1 MSAAASKL
9 LPYLLRYRR
18 RFAAGS
24 VFLVCA
30 TAIQVV
36 TPLVL
41 GLAVDDLAAGSAAGG
56 GAAGGRL
63 GLYAGVIV
71 AMACAGGLFRFLTR
85 RIIIGASRDI
95 EYDLRN
101 AFFAHLQRLPQSWF
115 QGRRTGDLMSRATN
129 DLSAV
134 RMMAGPAVMYTATT
148 SITFVAALGL
158 MLSISPSL
166 TLLALVPLPLVSIV
180 VKRFGDAIYDRSE
193 RIQAQLAH
201 LSAVVQE
208 ALAGVRVVRAY
219 RREEVEIDRFRDA
232 NREYVARNRQM
243 IRVQGV
249 FHPSLALLLGLSAL
263 VVLWIGS
270 RQVIAG
276 RLTVGDFVAFNA
288 YVAMLSWP
296 VIAFGWVT
304 NMLQRGMAAWR
315 RMLDVLEVEPAAA
328 SVATATAGAVAG
340 AAGAAGA
347 GPDPA
352 GAGSDPA
359 RAGSDPAG
367 SSVSMS
373 GGDAVITAPA
383 DLRGRVEFR
392 NLTFGYNG
400 RRVLSNIS
408 ARVEPGQ
415 VLALVGPTGSGKSTL
430 VDLLPRLFEPPRGS
444 VFVDGVDV
452 RALPLPVLRGAIGY
466 VPQEPFLFSTTVAE
480 NVAFGAVGA
489 VGAVGAGPGARANGV
504 PATGTLRA
512 AVERAAAVAQLD
524 GDVRAFPDGFET
536 AVGERGITLSGGQKQ
551 RVALARALVA
561 DPRILILDD
570 ALSAVDTHTEEAIL
584 SRLRV
589 VMRQRTSIVV
599 SHRVSTVRD
608 ADLILVLDDG
618 RVIERG
624 THDTLVARQ
633 GVYAGLHRKQ
643 LLARA
648 LEGD

>member
-9 LPYLLRYRR
+9 LPFLLRYRR

-36 TPLVL
+36 TPWVL
-41 GLAVDDLAAGSAAGG
+41 GYAVDDLAAGISGG
-56 GAAGGRL
+56 GAVGGRL
-63 GLYAGVIV
+63 VLYAGVIV
-71 AMACAGGLFRFLTR
+71 AMACAGGVCRFLTR

-101 AFFAHLQRLPQSWF
+101 AFLDHLQRLPQAWF
-115 QGRRTGDLMSRATN
+115 QGHRTGDLMSRATN

-148 SITFVAALGL
+148 SITFVAALAL
-158 MLSISPSL
+158 MLWISPSL
-166 TLLALVPLPLVSIV
+166 ALLALLPLPVVSVV
-180 VKRFGDAIYDRSE
+180 VKRFGDVIYDRSE

-219 RREEVEIDRFRDA
+219 RREQAEIDRFRDA
-232 NREYVARNRQM
+232 NREYVARNRHM

-263 VVLWIGS
+263 VVLWVGS

-276 RLTVGDFVAFNA
+276 RLTVGDLVAFNA

-296 VIAFGWVT
+296 MIAFGWVT
-304 NMLQRGMAAWR
+304 SMVQRGMAAWR
-315 RMLDVLEVEPAAA
+315 RMLDVLEVDPAAL
-328 SVATATAGAVAG
+328 
-340 AAGAAGA
+340 
-347 GPDPA
+347 
-352 GAGSDPA
+352 
-359 RAGSDPAG
+359 
-367 SSVSMS
+367 
-373 GGDAVITAPA
+373 TAPA
-383 DLRGRVEFR
+383 AGTRPVDRNSRARRDFADPQASVPAVDTTLASPGPLRGRVEFR
-392 NLTFGYNG
+392 NLTFAYNG
-400 RRVLSNIS
+400 RNVLTNVS

-415 VLALVGPTGSGKSTL
+415 MLALVGPTGSGKSTL
-430 VDLLPRLFEPPRGS
+430 VDLLPRLFEPPRGT

-452 RALPLPVLRGAIGY
+452 RDLPLPALRGAIGY

-489 VGAVGAGPGARANGV
+489 GSARPAKDVSASGV
-504 PATGTLRA
+504 LQA

-536 AVGERGITLSGGQKQ
+536 TVGERGITLSGGQKQ
-551 RVALARALVA
+551 RIALARALVA
-561 DPRILILDD
+561 APRILILDD

-584 SRLRV
+584 SRLRL

-599 SHRVSTVRD
+599 SHRISTIRD

-618 RVIERG
+618 RVVERG
-624 THDTLVARQ
+624 THDGLVAQ
-633 GVYAGLHRKQ
+633 AGVYAGLYRKQ

>member
-1 MSAAASKL
+1 MSAGASKL
-9 LPYLLRYRR
+9 LPYLLRHGR

-36 TPLVL
+36 TPWVL
-41 GLAVDDLAAGSAAGG
+41 KYAVDDLAAGIPGG
-56 GAAGGRL
+56 DDAAGGRL
-63 GLYAGVIV
+63 RLYAGVII
-71 AMACAGGLFRFLTR
+71 AMACAGGVCRFLMR
-85 RIIIGASRDI
+85 RIIIGASRDV

-101 AFFAHLQRLPQSWF
+101 VFFAHLQRLPRAWF
-115 QGRRTGDLMSRATN
+115 QAHRTGDLISRATN

-148 SITFVAALGL
+148 SLTFVAALVL

-166 TLLALVPLPLVSIV
+166 TLLALLPLPVVSIV
-180 VKRFGDAIYDRSE
+180 VKRFGDVIYDRSE

-201 LSAVVQE
+201 LSAIVQE

-219 RREEVEIDRFRDA
+219 RCEQVEIDRFRNA

-243 IRVQGV
+243 IHVQGV
-249 FHPSLALLLGLSAL
+249 FHPSLALFLGLSAL

-276 RLTVGDFVAFNA
+276 RLTVGDLVAFNA

-296 VIAFGWVT
+296 MIAFGWVT
-304 NMLQRGMAAWR
+304 SMLQRGLAAWR
-315 RMLDVLEVEPAAA
+315 RMLEVLEVEPAAA
-328 SVATATAGAVAG
+328 RVAALDAGAVACPS
-340 AAGAAGA
+340 GA
-347 GPDPA
+347 GPDAAGPGASGPGGSAASVGPA
-352 GAGSDPA
+352 A
-359 RAGSDPAG
+359 
-367 SSVSMS
+367 
-373 GGDAVITAPA
+373 IH
-383 DLRGRVEFR
+383 GRVEFR
-392 NLTFGYNG
+392 DLTFAYNG
-400 RRVLSNIS
+400 RNVLANVS
-408 ARVEPGQ
+408 ACVEPGQ

-430 VDLLPRLFEPPRGS
+430 VDLLPRLFDPPRGT

-452 RALPLPVLRGAIGY
+452 RDLPPPVLRGAIGY

-480 NVAFGAVGA
+480 NVAFGAVDA
-489 VGAVGAGPGARANGV
+489 GAGSPREVAAS
-504 PATGTLRA
+504 GTLRA

-536 AVGERGITLSGGQKQ
+536 TVGERGITLSGGQKQ

-599 SHRVSTVRD
+599 SHRISTVRD

-618 RVIERG
+618 RVVERG
-624 THDTLVARQ
+624 THDALVAQ
-633 GVYAGLHRKQ
+633 EGVYAGLYRKQ

>member
-9 LPYLLRYRR
+9 LPFLLRYRR

-36 TPLVL
+36 TPWVL
-41 GLAVDDLAAGSAAGG
+41 GYAVDDLAAGISGG
-56 GAAGGRL
+56 GAVGGRL
-63 GLYAGVIV
+63 VLYAGVIV
-71 AMACAGGLFRFLTR
+71 AMACAGGVCRFLMR

-101 AFFAHLQRLPQSWF
+101 AFLDHLQRLPQAWF
-115 QGRRTGDLMSRATN
+115 QGHRTGDLMSRATN

-148 SITFVAALGL
+148 SITFVAALAL
-158 MLSISPSL
+158 MLWISPSL
-166 TLLALVPLPLVSIV
+166 ALLALLPLPVVSVV

-219 RREEVEIDRFRDA
+219 RREQAEIDRFRDA
-232 NREYVARNRQM
+232 NREYVARNRHM

-263 VVLWIGS
+263 VVLWVGS

-276 RLTVGDFVAFNA
+276 RLTVGDLVAFNA

-296 VIAFGWVT
+296 MIAFGWVT
-304 NMLQRGMAAWR
+304 SMVQRGMAAWR
-315 RMLDVLEVEPAAA
+315 RMLDVLEVDPAAL
-328 SVATATAGAVAG
+328 
-340 AAGAAGA
+340 
-347 GPDPA
+347 
-352 GAGSDPA
+352 
-359 RAGSDPAG
+359 
-367 SSVSMS
+367 
-373 GGDAVITAPA
+373 TAPA
-383 DLRGRVEFR
+383 AGTRPVDRNSRARRDFADPQASVPAVDTTLASPGPLRGRVEFR
-392 NLTFGYNG
+392 NLTFAYNG
-400 RRVLSNIS
+400 RNVLTNVS

-415 VLALVGPTGSGKSTL
+415 MLALVGPTGSGKSTL
-430 VDLLPRLFEPPRGS
+430 VDLLPRLFEPPRGT

-452 RALPLPVLRGAIGY
+452 RDLPLPALRGAIGY

-489 VGAVGAGPGARANGV
+489 GSARPAKDVSASGV
-504 PATGTLRA
+504 LQA

-536 AVGERGITLSGGQKQ
+536 TVGERGITLSGGQKQ

-561 DPRILILDD
+561 APRILILDD

-584 SRLRV
+584 SRLRL

-599 SHRVSTVRD
+599 SHRISTIRD

-618 RVIERG
+618 RVVERG
-624 THDTLVARQ
+624 THDGLVAQ
-633 GVYAGLHRKQ
+633 AGVYAGLYRKQ

>member
-36 TPLVL
+36 TPWVL
-41 GLAVDDLAAGSAAGG
+41 GLAVDDLATGISGGDGEAGA
-56 GAAGGRL
+56 RL
-63 GLYAGVIV
+63 GLYAGAIL
-71 AMACAGGLFRFLTR
+71 ALACAGGWCRFLMR
-85 RIIIGASRDI
+85 RIIMGASRDV

-101 AFFAHLQRLPQSWF
+101 AFFAHLQRLPQAWF
-115 QGRRTGDLMSRATN
+115 QAHRTGDLMSRATN

-158 MLSISPSL
+158 MLSISPNL
-166 TLLALVPLPLVSIV
+166 ALLALLPLPVVSIV

-201 LSAVVQE
+201 LSAIVQE

-219 RREEVEIDRFRDA
+219 RRERVEIDRFRDA

-243 IRVQGV
+243 IRVQGI
-249 FHPSLALLLGLSAL
+249 FHPSLALLLGLSAI

-276 RLTVGDFVAFNA
+276 RLTVGDLVAFNA

-296 VIAFGWVT
+296 MIAFGWVT

-328 SVATATAGAVAG
+328 TAA
-340 AAGAAGA
+340 
-347 GPDPA
+347 PA
-352 GAGSDPA
+352 GALVRASGADP
-359 RAGSDPAG
+359 DPG
-367 SSVSMS
+367 GPKDSVP
-373 GGDAVITAPA
+373 GGGGPAFTAPA
-383 DLRGRVEFR
+383 ALRGRVEFR
-392 NLTFGYNG
+392 NLTFAYDG
-400 RRVLSNIS
+400 RNVLTNVS
-408 ARVEPGQ
+408 ACVEPGQ
-415 VLALVGPTGSGKSTL
+415 VLALVGATGSGKSTL
-430 VDLLPRLFEPPRGS
+430 VDLLPRLFEPPRGT

-452 RALPLPVLRGAIGY
+452 RDLPLPVLRGAIGY

-480 NVAFGAVGA
+480 NAAFGAVDLGA
-489 VGAVGAGPGARANGV
+489 VPAANRGAPSGA
-504 PATGTLRA
+504 LRA
-512 AVERAAAVAQLD
+512 AIERAALVAQLD

-536 AVGERGITLSGGQKQ
+536 TVGERGITLSGGQKQ

-584 SRLRV
+584 ARLRA

-599 SHRVSTVRD
+599 AHRISTVRD

-618 RVIERG
+618 RVVERG
-624 THDTLVARQ
+624 THDALVAHG
-633 GVYAGLHRKQ
+633 GVYAGLYRKQ